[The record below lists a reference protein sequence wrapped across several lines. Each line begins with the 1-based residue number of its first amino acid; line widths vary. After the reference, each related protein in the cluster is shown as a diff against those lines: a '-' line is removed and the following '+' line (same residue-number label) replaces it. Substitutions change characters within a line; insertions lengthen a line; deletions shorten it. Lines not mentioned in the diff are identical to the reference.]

1 MLQNLTMEQMKEIRR
16 RKMAKEQEDLA
27 DQGRSSAVVNGLIV
41 TIGDAD
47 CDYLDFK
54 HFIVAQIARMGFSAY
69 IAKTDWNTNELIYD
83 LAEEESD
90 SEIWTRDVIN
100 YFDGMEGNY

>member
-1 MLQNLTMEQMKEIRR
+1 MLQNLTMEQKREIRK
-16 RKMAKEQEDLA
+16 RKIAQKQEDIA
-27 DQGRSSAVVNGLIV
+27 ERGQSSAVVNGLIV

-90 SEIWTRDVIN
+90 SDIWFHDVEK